1 MRISKYFLEHFQNK
15 KNKKLL
21 NTIFFKFWSSINLP
35 WGHVRSHTKL
45 GTDRFSRFEVYRTQ
59 KTDRQA
65 VYRLFNY
72 CSTIPSLHNTIPGRK
87 ICEGKIFYFLSII
100 LRLLICYLSNFSHF
114 QFSQEINLLS
124 LFMILLRNQNNEK
137 FKSINNFFF

>member
-1 MRISKYFLEHFQNK
+1 M
-15 KNKKLL
+15 
-21 NTIFFKFWSSINLP
+21 KFWSFINLP

-65 VYRLFNY
+65 VYRLSNY
-72 CSTIPSLHNTIPGRK
+72 CSTIPSLHNTIPARK
-87 ICEGKIFYFLSII
+87 ICEGKIFYFISII

-137 FKSINNFFF
+137 FKSINNFFFQNLPIRIFFPRATPGLQLVGHK